1 MALTDIQKVRLLI
14 ADNNEPYM
22 FSDEEIQE
30 FLDMAGGNV
39 RQASMFALYS
49 TISYLAKNK
58 SVYRETAGNIEVW
71 SNALDWYKLLLDNFI
86 KDPILGLGAIS
97 VYAAGI
103 DKADVLAN
111 KFDPSVNH
119 ANIPKTSCDIG
130 NCFYRFID
138 GVPDFPA
145 WMRRV

>member
-14 ADNNEPYM
+14 SDSSEPYM

-30 FLDMAGGNV
+30 FLDMSGGNV
-39 RQASMFALYS
+39 RQAAILAIYS

-71 SNALDWYKLLLDNFI
+71 SNAIEWYKLLLGNFNSN
-86 KDPILGLGAIS
+86 PVLGLGALT

-103 DKADVLAN
+103 DKADVWAN
-111 KFDPSVNH
+111 KYDPSVNH
-119 ANIPKTSCDIG
+119 ADIPRTSCDIS
-130 NCFYRFID
+130 NCFYRFAD
-138 GVPDFPA
+138 GVPDLPA